1 MGNKDYK
8 LSIYSRGAR
17 PRSPRLREL
26 GGTISVGTSN
36 SAGADSGVL
45 ATLSA
50 LSKILDWFEEDSNGN
65 IKTKPMAD
73 GTERGFYS
81 VAFIT
86 AGRPVGSN
94 PDSGGSGTGG
104 ISSLT
109 VNLGDI
115 SYQGVGT
122 TDVVVNL
129 PAYPTS
135 LPASD
140 VYPWAKQPNKPSYT
154 AAEVGALTQEAADN
168 RYLQISGEVNIAAGT
183 LRLFPG
189 DGTHIAQDDAV
200 PANGR
205 FQLFD
210 VNANCTAGGGDGYL
224 LALHWPSGN
233 YVTQIYADVDNTG
246 AMAIRHRNNQSVW
259 GDWYTIWN
267 AANDGSGSGLDADL
281 LDGYH
286 LEYVLD
292 HARGFDV
299 VAQGA
304 GIDLNTAL
312 NNGGLV
318 YNYTTPVWVNGPSGL
333 GYGIV
338 LGILPSGGPGYGLA
352 AQLAWDSEHNVAAG
366 TGDMWFRT
374 RNNLGWCTNWKKV
387 AVQSS
392 ANDFIAH
399 GNEFNFVPAGF
410 NNNVWFNYRA
420 VDGSSVTIN
429 GYSFGNGAKGL
440 ADISAANANIS
451 SYLTLSSDI
460 RLASGNGLSVLT
472 TTNAA
477 ASINTKSIYVSGS
490 YDGAANEG
498 CISLHHSLDLN
509 RQKSSTSGISFYAP
523 SYNSWIMYMA
533 PPGSGQGPKGNIVA
547 PTGNIVT
554 SWGLRQAI
562 EQASGYGWS
571 WEILSATGTAPMP
584 IMELSAE
591 SGELNIRNSLTV
603 GYRYI
608 GTPWKMSTHGLISD
622 EWLRTVGSVGWY
634 SQTYGGGIYM
644 VDSTWVRVYNAKG
657 FWVDNDIYTT
667 TKVIAVGGYQ
677 VGTTPDIG
685 WYYSALGSR
694 ICAGS
699 STARGVNVG
708 SLLVSSAWA
717 DYTKVPANGIYCKG
731 NIVASGQVASGTA
744 SDRRL
749 KRNIRTINNKDTLH
763 ILSSLNPVIF
773 EWNDKA
779 LTLGG
784 LQGTASSF
792 IAGEYLEL
800 LPYAGRKVWDMY
812 DAIYIEQTIPYLV
825 GGWQMHERLLS
836 DHNKRILDLE
846 RENKILREEIR
857 KMKRAYG
864 A

>member
-189 DGTHIAQDDAV
+189 NSTHIAQDDAV

-210 VNANCTAGGGDGYL
+210 VNTNCTAGGNDGYL
-224 LALHWPSGN
+224 LAFRWPSGN
-233 YVTQIYADVDNTG
+233 YVTQIYADVDTTG
-246 AMAIRHRNNQSVW
+246 TMAIRHRNNQSVW
-259 GDWYTIWN
+259 SDWYTIWN

-281 LDGYH
+281 LDGQQGDWYRKN
-286 LEYVLD
+286 VLN
-292 HARGFDV
+292 FCDV
-299 VAQGA
+299 TENTSA
-304 GIDLNTAL
+304 DLNTVL
-312 NNGGLV
+312 SNGGMA
-318 YNYTTPVWVNGPSGL
+318 YNYMSATPVLWQNAPSGMS
-333 GYGIV
+333 YGRV
-338 LGILPSGGPGYGLA
+338 LQIGTGSLSI
-352 AQLAWDSEHNVAAG
+352 QLAWDIYHDSSTPSRSLWYRSRSSTGWG
-366 TGDMWFRT
+366 TD
-374 RNNLGWCTNWKKV
+374 WKKV

-392 ANDFIAH
+392 ANDFIVH

-410 NNNVWFNYRA
+410 NNGVWFNYRA
-420 VDGSSVTIN
+420 VDGSSVTIS

-451 SYLTLSSDI
+451 SYLTLASDI

-477 ASINTKSIYVSGS
+477 ASINTKSIYVSSS

-498 CISLHHSLDLN
+498 CISLLHSLDLN

-533 PPGSGQGPKGNIVA
+533 PPGRGQGPKGNIVV
-547 PTGNIVT
+547 PTGNVVT

-608 GTPWKMSTHGLISD
+608 GDTWRISTYGLISN
-622 EWLRTVGSVGWY
+622 EWLRTVGSCGWY
-634 SQTYGGGIYM
+634 SQTYAGGIYM
-644 VDSTWVRVYNAKG
+644 TDGTWVRVYNNKG
-657 FWVDNDIYTT
+657 FWVSNDIYTT
-667 TKVIAVGGYQ
+667 TKVIAVQGYQ
-677 VGTTPDIG
+677 VGTYPDMG
-685 WYYSALGSR
+685 WYYYSDAGR
-694 ICAGS
+694 IAAGL

-708 SLLVSSAWA
+708 SLLVSNAWA

>member
-81 VAFIT
+81 VSFIT
-86 AGRPVGSN
+86 SGRPVGST

-115 SYQGVGT
+115 SYRGVGT

-140 VYPWAKQPNKPSYT
+140 VYAWAKQPNKPAYT
-154 AAEVGALTQEAADN
+154 AAEVGALTHEAADN
-168 RYLQISGEVNIAAGT
+168 RYLQISGEVNIAAGA

-205 FQLFD
+205 FQVYD
-210 VNANCTAGGGDGYL
+210 VNVNCTAGGGDGYL
-224 LALHWPSGN
+224 MALRWPSGN
-233 YVTQIYADVDNTG
+233 YVTQIYADVDSTG

-281 LDGYH
+281 LDGQH
-286 LEYVLD
+286 LSYVLT
-292 HARGFDV
+292 HARSFDLM
-299 VAQGA
+299 AEG
-304 GIDLNTAL
+304 GNGNIDLNTVL
-312 NNGGLV
+312 NGGGIA
-318 YNYTTPVWVNGPSGL
+318 YNYTSMNNWVNGPSGMN
-333 GYGIV
+333 YGFV
-338 LGILPSGGPGYGLA
+338 LGIVPNGGSYILS
-352 AQLAWDSEHNVAAG
+352 AQLAFDVDHNTATG
-366 TGDMWFRT
+366 TRNMYFRCK
-374 RNNLGWCTNWKKV
+374 NNLGWTTNWKKI
-387 AVQSS
+387 AIQSS
-392 ANDFIAH
+392 ANDFISRA
-399 GNEFNFVPAGF
+399 NEFNFVPAGF
-410 NNNVWFNYRA
+410 NNGVWVNYRA
-420 VDGSSVTIN
+420 VDGSSVTIS

-440 ADISAANANIS
+440 ADISAANINIS
-451 SYLTLSSDI
+451 SAVKLSGSSAGLYI
-460 RLASGNGLSVLT
+460 LKSSG
-472 TTNAA
+472 AA
-477 ASINTKSIYVSGS
+477 AAINARSIYVSTS
-490 YDGAANEG
+490 YDGEANDG
-498 CISLHHSLDLN
+498 GISLLHSIDLN

-562 EQASGYGWS
+562 EQSSGYGWS
-571 WEILSATGTAPMP
+571 WEILSATGTAPTP

-591 SGELNIRNSLTV
+591 SGELNIRNRLTV
-603 GYRYI
+603 GYRNI
-608 GTPWKMSTHGLISD
+608 STTWKMSTHGLISD
-622 EWLRTVGSVGWY
+622 EWLRTVGSCGWY

-644 VDSTWVRVYNAKG
+644 TDSTWVRVYNAKG
-657 FWVDNDIYTT
+657 FRVSNDIYTT
-667 TKVIAVGGYQ
+667 TKVIAVQGYQ

-685 WYYSALGSR
+685 WYYNSGSR

-708 SLLVSSAWA
+708 SLLVSNAWA
-717 DYTKVPANGIYCKG
+717 DYTKVPTNGIYCKG

-773 EWNDKA
+773 EWNDRA
-779 LTLGG
+779 LALGG